1 MASHATSAAP
11 RPLEIATLGG
21 GCFWCFEPIFEAL
34 NGVHKVEVGY
44 AGGELAAPTYHQVGS
59 GTTGHAEVV
68 QIEFDPQ
75 VISYREILEVF
86 FSTHDPTTPNRQGA
100 DIGTQYRSLVLYHSP
115 EQRETAEALI
125 RELQAE
131 GMWDSPIVTQ
141 LRPFS
146 AFYLGEDYH
155 QDYYENNPSA
165 GYCRIVIDPK
175 LAKFRKR
182 YAEKLKREPSPA
194 G

>member
-1 MASHATSAAP
+1 MTSREVDP
-11 RPLEIATLGG
+11 GDKPLETATLGG

-34 NGVHKVEVGY
+34 NGVHRVSVGY
-44 AGGELAAPTYHQVGS
+44 AGGELAEPTYQQVG
-59 GTTGHAEVV
+59 GGRTGHAEVV

-86 FSTHDPTTPNRQGA
+86 FSVHDPTTPNRQGA

-115 EQRETAEALI
+115 EQQETAVALI
-125 RELQAE
+125 RELQTA
-131 GMWDSPIVTQ
+131 GTGGSPIVTQ
-141 LRPFS
+141 VQPFR

-155 QDYYENNPSA
+155 QDYYEKNSSA

-182 YAEKLKREPSPA
+182 YADKLKKEPSPA

>member
-1 MASHATSAAP
+1 MASQEAPAAP
-11 RPLEIATLGG
+11 KHSEVATLGG
-21 GCFWCFEPIFEAL
+21 GCFWCFEPVFEAL
-34 NGVHKVEVGY
+34 NGVRTVEVGY
-44 AGGELAAPTYHQVGS
+44 AGGELADPTYRQVGS
-59 GTTGHAEVV
+59 GTTGHAEVI

-86 FSTHDPTTPNRQGA
+86 FSMHDPTTPNRQGA
-100 DIGTQYRSLVLYHSP
+100 DFGTQYRSLVLYHNP
-115 EQRETAEALI
+115 EQQQAAESFL

-131 GMWDSPIVTQ
+131 GIWNSPLVTQ
-141 LRPFS
+141 VEPYR
-146 AFYLGEDYH
+146 AFYLGEEYH
-155 QDYYENNPSA
+155 QDYYEKNSSA
-165 GYCRIVIDPK
+165 GYCRVVIEPK